1 MNRLIINLALMSYKK
16 ENNIE
21 FDRDLS
27 PVENKLT
34 IKQKAKKKKKKKKRK
49 KKKKKKM
56 KVRIMEQKAKI
67 LIILII

>member
-34 IKQKAKKKKKKKKRK
+34 IKQKAKKKEEEEEEEEEEKKKK
-49 KKKKKKM
+49 
-56 KVRIMEQKAKI
+56 
-67 LIILII
+67 